1 MIATKS
7 TATAK
12 STIIATAKI
21 RATLTRLSLYDR
33 THGARHTLCLYSV
46 IRIRVGGELYSFSV
60 LKLNVNAD
68 KGETRQMVE
77 NEKRKIQQDKSNDNN
92 ETDKRQK

>member
-1 MIATKS
+1 MITTKS
-7 TATAK
+7 TATTK
-12 STIIATAKI
+12 STVIATAKI

-46 IRIRVGGELYSFSV
+46 IRIRVGGELYGFSV

-68 KGETRQMVE
+68 KGEIRQMVE
-77 NEKRKIQQDKSNDNN
+77 NERKVQIDKSNDNN